1 MTDEPLL
8 CLPDEGAEGLITHL
22 RAALSRAPGFDPAL
36 NTVAPVESAASAAVA
51 VEVRM
56 RVLLD
61 TYRGDYR
68 TDSFAV
74 ERLAAQVREQRESIW
89 FWGGS
94 AEVSRL
100 RAALRGGRL
109 PADWQP
115 ALGTVTVLDA
125 EAEFG
130 PGHGELCRSGSTSGE
145 FGAKAPI
152 MWRTL
157 GFLDGRESGLRDA
170 FHSLVLTPRNRP
182 STATVRGGEAIHRI
196 HTHYVRSRFWGY
208 APWYVMQGGVLELT
222 EFRESN
228 RDPQD
233 VRTALES
240 TGTWYFA
247 DAAEADF
254 AAALCRISF
263 DVGVPTQVGTGSA
276 TRSLRARLTTPAS
289 ADLERDN
296 HGTVSVDEDGPLLFE
311 DALEQLDRLPVCC
324 AVAHVPLTDPA
335 TVPLQRLLGERGFR
349 LTAVL
354 PPKRTWI
361 VRDGVTRDIETR
373 PTGMWSRPRPGLPV
387 VAPYYTGSVPG
398 TRAERTVLSYLR
410 DRLAFGAQGTT

>member
-1 MTDEPLL
+1 MSEPLL
-8 CLPDEGAEGLITHL
+8 CLPDEGADGLIAHL
-22 RAALSRAPGFDPAL
+22 RTALSRMPEFDPAL
-36 NTVAPVESAASAAVA
+36 NTVTPQESAASAAAA
-51 VEVRM
+51 VETRM
-56 RVLLD
+56 RVLLN

-74 ERLAAQVREQRESIW
+74 ERLAEQVREYREQIW

-94 AEVSRL
+94 PEIARL
-100 RAALRGGRL
+100 RDALRDGRL
-109 PADWQP
+109 PTDWHP
-115 ALGTVTVLDA
+115 SLGTVTVLNA

-130 PGHGELCRSGSTSGE
+130 PGHGELCRSGSTSAE

-157 GFLDGRESGLRDA
+157 GYLDGRERSLRDA

-182 STATVRGGEAIHRI
+182 STGTVRGGEAIHRI
-196 HTHYVRSRFWGY
+196 HTHHVRSRFWGY

-233 VRTALES
+233 VRAALGS
-240 TGTWYFA
+240 TDTWHFA
-247 DAAEADF
+247 DGAEAEF

-263 DVGVPTQVGTGSA
+263 DVEIPVRVGPTGA
-276 TRSLRARLTTPAS
+276 ARNLRSRLTVPPS

-296 HGTVSVDEDGPLLFE
+296 HGTVSLDDDGPLSFD
-311 DALEQLDRLPVCC
+311 DALERLDRLSVCC

-335 TVPLQRLLGERGFR
+335 AVHAQSLLRERGFR

-354 PPKRTWI
+354 PPKHTWI
-361 VRDGVTRDIETR
+361 VRDGLRQDVATR
-373 PTGMWSRPRPGLPV
+373 PTGIWSRPRPDLPV
-387 VAPYYTGSVPG
+387 VAPYYTRLSPGS
-398 TRAERTVLSYLR
+398 RAERTVLAYLR
-410 DRLAFGAQGTT
+410 DRLTFGEPKGT